1 MSAHIRFT
9 QHPFFVESLRNMSY
23 PRRALSPDVE
33 TLVLRE
39 TQKGPYVVSPEQ
51 LRTQLLQAQSRLRLR
66 RYGKVTTFHIMWN
79 EPQSKHLEAGC
90 LELGDVFSKYGYKSE
105 QVRLDPTLDV
115 SKLAYV
121 LWKITRRINYEH
133 DANDLIIVHYRGRTE
148 YATNNNG
155 MPVMFLRS
163 DSTEGLHGEAK
174 ARGCSGVAEFSTEY
188 RMHHG
193 HAKAHVVY
201 LMDSDYSSRTSDYGQ
216 VAHELYACNPV
227 LAAVSGRPEYG
238 TALELESDGFTSSL
252 IKHLRHALRME
263 SYFSLSTLICG
274 MHDDG
279 LKPLATRACFE
290 EYSSLNT
297 DRVSPSFTPV
307 NRSGS
312 VSIVQPTQALG
323 TVLVKIR
330 VSTGDAEG
338 VEGMSQ
344 IISSLDKWLSTEF
357 HSSSSDRSYPTTF
370 AALKKPQKDPTCAI
384 IEMSR
389 ALWHCMPPYRGWLEV
404 IDGVEEAEGAATYF
418 GKDTSRVIMSMRLPH
433 TATWDPESGTDPES
447 DDSDVM
453 SSSLLD

>member
-1 MSAHIRFT
+1 
-9 QHPFFVESLRNMSY
+9 MSY

-238 TALELESDGFTSSL
+238 TSRESDAFTNSL
-252 IKHLRHALRME
+252 IKHLRQGLRDQ
-263 SYFSLSTLICG
+263 SFYSLSTLICA
-274 MHDDG
+274 MHLDE
-279 LKPLATRACFE
+279 LKPFATRACFE
-290 EYSSLNT
+290 KYSISNT

-307 NRSGS
+307 SAAADKYAGFS
-312 VSIVQPTQALG
+312 MVQPTQALG
-323 TVLVKIR
+323 TVLVKVR
-330 VSTGDAEG
+330 LSSGDTEDAQS
-338 VEGMSQ
+338 MSQ
-344 IISSLDKWLSTEF
+344 TISALEKWLLTDF
-357 HSSSSDRSYPTTF
+357 QQSSEDRSCPTTF
-370 AALKKPQKDPTCAI
+370 ATLVESGKDPACAYV
-384 IEMSR
+384 EMSR
-389 ALWHCMPPYRGWLEV
+389 ALWHCMPPYRGWTEV
-404 IDGVEEAEGAATYF
+404 TDGVEEAEGGCQYF
-418 GKDTSRVIMSMRLPH
+418 GEDSARVFTSMFLPH
-433 TATWDPESGTDPES
+433 TATWDSDPPTNSEY
-447 DDSDVM
+447 DDSEDM
-453 SSSLLD
+453 SFSLFD